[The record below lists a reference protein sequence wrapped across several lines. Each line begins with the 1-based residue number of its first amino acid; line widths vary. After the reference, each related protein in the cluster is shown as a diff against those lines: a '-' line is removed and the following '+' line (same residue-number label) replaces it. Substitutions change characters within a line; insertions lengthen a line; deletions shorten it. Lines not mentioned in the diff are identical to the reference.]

1 MLALLTHVIMIVV
14 QPVTDCFVWTV
25 LISTHLS
32 KLCCMYAIIFIR
44 LISHV
49 YVCMSRY
56 FTMQSALGHR
66 RQPDDDDSDVGEVS
80 DDEFDAFL
88 GKFTSFDVDAKLHLK

>member
-1 MLALLTHVIMIVV
+1 
-14 QPVTDCFVWTV
+14 
-25 LISTHLS
+25 
-32 KLCCMYAIIFIR
+32 
-44 LISHV
+44 
-49 YVCMSRY
+49 
-56 FTMQSALGHR
+56 MQSALGHR